1 MEVWKTI
8 EGFENYEVSNLGRI
22 KSKYKNKIL
31 KPQNDKNNYHI
42 INLYKN
48 KNCKT
53 FRLHRL
59 VAIAFIPNLENKP
72 QVNHINGIKD
82 DNRVENLEW
91 CNQSENIKHA
101 LNTGLKIPLNGEN
114 CKVSKATEEQV
125 KEILIKKKNS
135 NGAKYWGAKEL
146 SIKFNLKATCIS
158 EIASGRNWKHIK
170 I

>member
-1 MEVWKTI
+1 MEVWKKI
-8 EGFENYEVSNLGRI
+8 EGFENYDISNYGNVR
-22 KSKYKNKIL
+22 STYKNRIL
-31 KPQNDKNNYHI
+31 KPQNDKNNYYI
-42 INLYKN
+42 INLWKN
-48 KNCKT
+48 KKGKT
-53 FRLHRL
+53 FKIHRL

-72 QVNHINGIKD
+72 QVNHINGIKK

-91 CNQSENIKHA
+91 CTPSENMKHA
-101 LNTGLKIPLNGEN
+101 LKNGLKIPLKGEE

-135 NGAKYWGAKEL
+135 NGAKYWGVKEL
-146 SIKFNLKATCIS
+146 SIKFNLKPACIS